1 MSEASPKYGERIAAI
16 EPLGTQTV
24 PDDERHGHA
33 RDLFALW
40 YSANAEIA
48 TWMVG
53 VYVVALYGTGL
64 QSAAIG
70 IVVGNLAGYALLGW
84 LSTRAPRD
92 GVPQM
97 LASQRAF
104 GALGNRAPAALAFL
118 AGVGWFAVNSVFGAY
133 ALRTLTHWPFTT
145 SLLTLVS
152 AQVVLAAYGH
162 NLIHAF
168 QRISVALLTAGFV
181 AIAVATIAIHPTAI
195 GFHADAPLAVGG
207 AIAGFS
213 FAVALSFSYATGWL
227 PCAADYARY
236 LPRRTSQRSLFWYSF
251 LGSALPCIAIEL
263 LGALAATALGR
274 HADAAQSP
282 TDAIAAL
289 LGHGVVAGVAL
300 ATIVLG
306 TLTANSMN
314 LYSGAL
320 AALVATRI
328 AISRF
333 AAALV
338 VGGIGAT
345 IAFFGSDP
353 RVAAEGYSNFL
364 LLLSYW
370 TAPWAAVILFARE
383 RDDPQRAAGVR
394 TGTAAWILG
403 VLASLPFWNQAWYV
417 GPVPRAFP
425 AVGDLSYEVGFI
437 VAAAAI
443 FDLQRNFSK
452 VSE

>member
-1 MSEASPKYGERIAAI
+1 MNDASPTYGERIAAI

-24 PDDERHGHA
+24 PEGERHGHA

-53 VYVVALYGTGL
+53 VYIVALYGTDL
-64 QSAAIG
+64 RSAAIG

-104 GALGNRAPAALAFL
+104 GRLGNRAPAALAFL
-118 AGVGWFAVNSVFGAY
+118 AGVGWFAVNSVFGSY
-133 ALRTLTHWPFTT
+133 ALMTLTHWHFFA
-145 SLLTLVS
+145 SLAALVC
-152 AQVVLAAYGH
+152 AQVALAAYGH

-168 QRISVALLTAGFV
+168 QRIEVALLTAGFV
-181 AIAVATIAIHPTAI
+181 AIAIATLFHHPAAS
-195 GFHADAPLAVGG
+195 GFHADAPLALGG
-207 AIAGFS
+207 AVAGCS
-213 FAVALSFSYATGWL
+213 FAIALSFSYATGWL

-236 LPRRTSQRSLFWYSF
+236 LPRETSQRSLFWYSF
-251 LGSALPCIAIEL
+251 LGSALPCIAIEF

-289 LGHGVVAGVAL
+289 LGHALVARVAL

-328 AISRF
+328 AIPRF

-338 VGGIGAT
+338 VGGIGAA

-370 TAPWAAVILFARE
+370 TAPWAAVVLFARE
-383 RDDPQRAAGVR
+383 RDDPQRATGLRA
-394 TGTAAWILG
+394 GTAAWLLG

-425 AVGDLSYEVGFI
+425 VLGDLSYEVGFI
-437 VAAAAI
+437 VAAAAM
-443 FDLQRNFSK
+443 FFLQRNFSK
-452 VSE
+452 VPG

>member
-1 MSEASPKYGERIAAI
+1 MSDASPQYGERIVAL
-16 EPLGTQTV
+16 EPLGTQTI
-24 PDDERHGHA
+24 PDRERHGHA

-53 VYVVALYGTGL
+53 LYIVALYGTDL
-64 QSAAIG
+64 RSATIG
-70 IVVGNLAGYALLGW
+70 IIVGNLAGYALLGR
-84 LSTRAPRD
+84 LSMRAPRD

-97 LASQRAF
+97 VASQRAF
-104 GALGNRAPAALAFL
+104 GRSGNRAPAALAFL

-133 ALRTLTHWPFTT
+133 ALTTLTHWPFAA
-145 SLLTLVS
+145 SLATLVL
-152 AQVVLAAYGH
+152 AQVALAMYGH

-168 QRISVALLTAGFV
+168 QRAAVALLTAGFV
-181 AIAVATIAIHPTAI
+181 AIAVATIARRPA
-195 GFHADAPLAVGG
+195 GNAFHADAPLAIGG

-236 LPRRTSQRSLFWYSF
+236 LPRETSRRALFWASF

-263 LGALAATALGR
+263 LGALAASALGHR
-274 HADAAQSP
+274 ADAAQSP

-289 LGHGVVAGVAL
+289 LGHGLIAAIAL

-328 AISRF
+328 AVPRV

-338 VGGIGAT
+338 VGGIGAA

-370 TAPWAAVILFARE
+370 TAPWAAVVLFARE
-383 RDDPQRAAGVR
+383 RDDPQQATGFRA
-394 TGTAAWILG
+394 GTLAWILG

-417 GPVPRAFP
+417 GPVPRAVP
-425 AVGDLSYEVGFI
+425 ALGDLSYEVGFI

-443 FDLQRNFSK
+443 FALQRNFSRTPG
-452 VSE
+452 

>member
-1 MSEASPKYGERIAAI
+1 MSEAPPQYGERIAAI

-24 PDDERHGHA
+24 PEGERHGRA

-53 VYVVALYGTGL
+53 VYVVALYGTDL
-64 QSAAIG
+64 RSAAIG
-70 IVVGNLAGYALLGW
+70 IVIGNLAGYALLGW

-104 GALGNRAPAALAFL
+104 GALGNRAPATLAFL

-133 ALRTLTHWPFTT
+133 ALSTLTHWSFSP
-145 SLLTLVS
+145 SLATLVL

-168 QRISVALLTAGFV
+168 QRIAVAMLTAGFV
-181 AIAVATIAIHPTAI
+181 AIAVATLAMHPAAI
-195 GFHADAPLAVGG
+195 GFHADAPLALGG

-213 FAVALSFSYATGWL
+213 FAIALSFSYATGWL

-236 LPRRTSQRSLFWYSF
+236 LPRETLRRSLFWYSF
-251 LGSALPCIAIEL
+251 LGSALPCIAIEV
-263 LGALAATALGR
+263 LGALAATALGQR
-274 HADAAQSP
+274 ADAAQSP

-289 LGHGVVAGVAL
+289 LGHGLVAGVAL

-328 AISRF
+328 AIPRF

-338 VGGIGAT
+338 VGGIGAA

-370 TAPWAAVILFARE
+370 TAPWAAVVLFARE
-383 RDDPQRAAGVR
+383 RDDPQRATGLRV
-394 TGTAAWILG
+394 GTAAWLLG

-425 AVGDLSYEVGFI
+425 ALGDLSYEVGFV
-437 VAAAAI
+437 VAAAAL
-443 FDLQRNFSK
+443 FVLQRNFPK
-452 VSE
+452 VPG